1 MKIWKKETCMCLK
14 QNSLTCEHRV
24 TFDYYYL
31 NKEEAEQKL
40 KEESKG
46 AWKISVSDYE
56 KAKKICMKMVEEGVV
71 LEAKHTNKAVF
82 DMQGFCSCYFFDNYD
97 NTIMHARILTYL
109 IQKGL
114 VSKNPC
120 RRNEEVKYEMN
131 DMAQDKFFA
140 RIYPN
145 NFV

>member
-1 MKIWKKETCMCLK
+1 MNKTILIKLSGE
-14 QNSLTCEHRV
+14 SLSGSIGDGLDFE
-24 TFDYYYL
+24 Y
-31 NKEEAEQKL
+31 
-40 KEESKG
+40 
-46 AWKISVSDYE
+46 I
-56 KAKKICMKMVEEGVV
+56 KKICMEMVEEVRV

-97 NTIMHARILTYL
+97 DKIMHARILTYL

-131 DMAQDKFFA
+131 DIAQDKFFA

-145 NFV
+145 NFI

>member
-1 MKIWKKETCMCLK
+1 MCLK
-14 QNSLTCEHRV
+14 QNSLTCEHRA

-46 AWKISVSDYE
+46 AWKISISDYE
-56 KAKKICMKMVEEGVV
+56 KAKKICMEMVEEGIV

-82 DMQGFCSCYFFDNYD
+82 AMQGFCSCYFFDNYD
-97 NTIMHARILTYL
+97 DKIMHARILTYL

-131 DMAQDKFFA
+131 DIAQDKFFA